1 MSRIEKALEKAA
13 QLRKTG
19 SVEPKNDKPAIPL
32 CKEQT
37 IAEQPMSYRPA
48 ESININPN
56 NLYLTTLN
64 DPDSLASEEYRKLKS
79 ILVKMTKGEKFNN
92 VLMVTSSVAAEGKSI
107 TSLNLA
113 ISLAR
118 EFDHTVLLIDA
129 DLRRPSIHKYL
140 DVEPGFGLADFLADG
155 VDIGKTIINTGI
167 GKLSVIPAGKVL
179 QNPLEFFTSQKMQGM
194 IAEIKNRYP
203 DRYIIID
210 TPPFLPFAETRS
222 LSHMVDGVI
231 FVIKEGLA
239 SQESIKEALESLKDC
254 NLLGVVFNAAT
265 ISSQDG
271 RYKDYNYSRTSYEV
285 PLPKSGSNQ

>member
-13 QLRKTG
+13 QLRN
-19 SVEPKNDKPAIPL
+19 SAAVETR
-32 CKEQT
+32 KEQPAEPVRMEQAP
-37 IAEQPMSYRPA
+37 AEQVSSYRPA
-48 ESININPN
+48 DVANINPN

-79 ILVKMTKGEKFNN
+79 ILVKMTRGEKFNN
-92 VLMVTSSVAAEGKSI
+92 VLMVTSSIAAEGKSI

-140 DVEPGFGLADFLADG
+140 NIEPGYGLADCLADG
-155 VDIGKTIINTGI
+155 IDIGKTIINTGI

-179 QNPLEFFTSQKMQGM
+179 QNPLEFFTSQKMQDM
-194 IAEIKNRYP
+194 ITEIKHRYP

-222 LSHMVDGVI
+222 LSHMVDGII

-239 SQESIKEALESLKDC
+239 SQESIKEALEALKDC
-254 NLLGVVFNAAT
+254 NLLGVVFNDAS

-285 PLPKSGSNQ
+285 PLSKSGSGR